1 MMSVQ
6 MGMESVV
13 TVMVGNKVDLE
24 DKREVPLQTAS
35 KVGDITTATSQT
47 AEELQQL
54 QHKSL

>member
-1 MMSVQ
+1 MSVQ

-35 KVGDITTATSQT
+35 KVCDITTATSQ
-47 AEELQQL
+47 EL
-54 QHKSL
+54 KSYKTFNTSRY